1 MTSVARSRRPSRGTW
16 FGSSLDD
23 ATIAPPP
30 RRWPDRRTA
39 KTGEI
44 LLVEGGR
51 SDELGVVVSG
61 RLALR
66 MLVPERGMVTI
77 LTVEPGDL
85 YGWSAIAAPQRATST
100 VVAIEPSE
108 LIAFDGMDLRL
119 ALAED
124 DRLAA
129 ALYPRVLEA
138 VSRRL
143 SATRLQ
149 LLDLFTHPESDA
161 MVTAPTPTIEPTEPI
176 GFLARPDLDRLI
188 EALRVGRATGH
199 RSDDRRRRRRLRR
212 DRVSRPTCR
221 PAGGR
226 TRPPATTGS
235 SIAVAT
241 RLFDYVVGP
250 DRLEAVHVPAPGP
263 DLDRATR
270 WWRRSR
276 SAAAERADDAR
287 SRSWASGPA
296 SWPRSG
302 SRTPS

>member
-1 MTSVARSRRPSRGTW
+1 MTSPPTETANDDREALSSLLRATW
-16 FGSSLDD
+16 FGASLD
-23 ATIAPPP
+23 APTIERLAALAH
-30 RRWPDRRTA
+30 RRTA
-39 KTGEI
+39 KGGEV

-51 SDELGVVVSG
+51 SDEFGVVVSG

-108 LIAFDGMDLRL
+108 LIALDGMGLRL

-149 LLDLFTHPESDA
+149 LLDLFTHRETDP
-161 MVTAPTPTIEPTEPI
+161 
-176 GFLARPDLDRLI
+176 
-188 EALRVGRATGH
+188 
-199 RSDDRRRRRRLRR
+199 
-212 DRVSRPTCR
+212 
-221 PAGGR
+221 
-226 TRPPATTGS
+226 
-235 SIAVAT
+235 
-241 RLFDYVVGP
+241 
-250 DRLEAVHVPAPGP
+250 
-263 DLDRATR
+263 
-270 WWRRSR
+270 W
-276 SAAAERADDAR
+276 
-287 SRSWASGPA
+287 
-296 SWPRSG
+296 
-302 SRTPS
+302 

>member
-1 MTSVARSRRPSRGTW
+1 MDPATGSAHAVPTAPAEAPMTSPSPDNANDEQKALATTLRATW
-16 FGSSLDD
+16 FGASLDD
-23 ATIAPPP
+23 PTIGRLSALA
-30 RRWPDRRTA
+30 RRRTA
-39 KTGEI
+39 KAGEV

-51 SDELGVVVSG
+51 SDEFGVVVTG

-149 LLDLFTHPESDA
+149 LLDLFTHREPEA
-161 MVTAPTPTIEPTEPI
+161 
-176 GFLARPDLDRLI
+176 
-188 EALRVGRATGH
+188 
-199 RSDDRRRRRRLRR
+199 
-212 DRVSRPTCR
+212 
-221 PAGGR
+221 
-226 TRPPATTGS
+226 
-235 SIAVAT
+235 
-241 RLFDYVVGP
+241 
-250 DRLEAVHVPAPGP
+250 
-263 DLDRATR
+263 
-270 WWRRSR
+270 W
-276 SAAAERADDAR
+276 
-287 SRSWASGPA
+287 
-296 SWPRSG
+296 
-302 SRTPS
+302 

>member
-1 MTSVARSRRPSRGTW
+1 MTSLPPETANDDRAALATLLRATW
-16 FGSSLDD
+16 FGASLDP
-23 ATIAPPP
+23 ATIDRLSVLAH
-30 RRWPDRRTA
+30 RRVA

-51 SDELGVVVSG
+51 SDEFGVVVSG

-108 LIAFDGMDLRL
+108 LIAFGGMDLRL

-149 LLDLFTHPESDA
+149 LLDLFTHR
-161 MVTAPTPTIEPTEPI
+161 EPDP
-176 GFLARPDLDRLI
+176 
-188 EALRVGRATGH
+188 
-199 RSDDRRRRRRLRR
+199 
-212 DRVSRPTCR
+212 
-221 PAGGR
+221 
-226 TRPPATTGS
+226 
-235 SIAVAT
+235 
-241 RLFDYVVGP
+241 
-250 DRLEAVHVPAPGP
+250 
-263 DLDRATR
+263 
-270 WWRRSR
+270 W
-276 SAAAERADDAR
+276 
-287 SRSWASGPA
+287 
-296 SWPRSG
+296 
-302 SRTPS
+302 